1 MKNLENI
8 LKGYPE
14 INDYVIHSRTTKS
27 AEWFFIKDKLDQSRR
42 KEVTYSSVKI
52 FVDNVEGKTR
62 GNSEV
67 LIYPT
72 HTTEEIQ
79 HLIHE
84 AVLSA
89 KLIKN
94 QIYSLPVEKE
104 LDFKQNVKENIV
116 EAGLEIIDFIFDTA
130 KKAKGDLNSF
140 EVFVNH
146 NTMESLNKNGLHI
159 HYSTQDCYIEVIV
172 NAKTATQEIELYKEY
187 NFGSLNKESLFNQFN
202 ALFMEA
208 KDRAVALPTPK
219 LEKAD
224 LILSNDNVESLLG
237 VYEASTNVAS
247 LYNHSSNFTMG
258 QILQEN
264 CVGDK
269 IEMKML
275 SSLEG
280 SIYTSP
286 IDELGVILKSSKVIE
301 NGVFTKAWGDAR
313 HSFYMNLEPTGNL
326 KNVQFKGG
334 KKTIAELEKEDAI
347 EILDFSS
354 FIVDSSTGDFSGEI
368 RLGYVLKNGKKTPI
382 SGGSISGNLLALH
395 HELYLSKETQ
405 RSNRYEGPVKL
416 RLNGVS
422 VAGLQ

>member
-1 MKNLENI
+1 MKNLEKI

-42 KEVTYSSVKI
+42 KEVSYSSVKI

-94 QIYSLPVEKE
+94 QIYSLPIEKE

-172 NAKTATQEIELYKEY
+172 NAKTSTQEIELYKEY

-313 HSFYMNLEPTGNL
+313 HSFYMSLEPTGNL

-347 EILDFSS
+347 EVLDFSS

-368 RLGYVLKNGKKTPI
+368 RLGYVLKAGKKTPI

>member
-275 SSLEG
+275 NSLEG

>member
-1 MKNLENI
+1 MKNLERI

-14 INDYVIHSRTTKS
+14 INDYVIHSRSTKS

-52 FVDNVEGKTR
+52 FVDDVQGKTR
-62 GNSEV
+62 GNAEV

-72 HTTEEIQ
+72 HTNEEIQ

-94 QIYSLPVEKE
+94 QIYSLPIEKNLE
-104 LDFKQNVKENIV
+104 FKQEVKENIV
-116 EAGLEIIDFIFDTA
+116 EAGLEIIDFMFDTA

-146 NTMESLNKNGLHI
+146 NTMESLTKNGLHI

-187 NFGSLNKESLFNQFN
+187 NFGSLNKASLFNQFN
-202 ALFMEA
+202 ALFTEA
-208 KDRAVALPTPK
+208 KDRAIALPTPK

-237 VYEASTNVAS
+237 VYEGSTNVSA
-247 LYNHSSNFTMG
+247 LYNHMSNFTMG
-258 QILQEN
+258 QTLQEN
-264 CVGDK
+264 VEGDK
-269 IEMKML
+269 IDMTML

-286 IDELGVILKSSKVIE
+286 IDDLGVILKSSKVIE

-313 HSFYMNLEPTGNL
+313 HSFYMSLEPTGNL
-326 KNVQFKGG
+326 RNVQFKGG
-334 KKTIAELEKEDAI
+334 KKTIAELEKEDAL
-347 EILDFSS
+347 EVLDFSS
-354 FIVDSSTGDFSGEI
+354 FIVDNSTGDFSGEI
-368 RLGYVLKNGKKTPI
+368 RLGYVLKNGKKTAI

-395 HELYLSKETQ
+395 HQLYLSKETQ
-405 RSNRYEGPVKL
+405 RANRYEGPIKL
-416 RLNGVS
+416 RLSGVS
-422 VAGLQ
+422 VAGIQ

>member
-1 MKNLENI
+1 MKHLEKI

-14 INDYVIHSRTTKS
+14 INDYIIHSRTTKS

-42 KEVTYSSVKI
+42 KEVSYSSVKI
-52 FVDNVEGKTR
+52 FVDDVEGKTR

-94 QIYSLPVEKE
+94 QIYSLPIEKE

-130 KKAKGDLNSF
+130 EKAKGDLNSF

-172 NAKTATQEIELYKEY
+172 NAKTSTQEIELYKEY
-187 NFGSLNKESLFNQFN
+187 RFGSLNKESLFNQFN

-237 VYEASTNVAS
+237 VYEASTNVGS

-258 QILQEN
+258 QDLQKD

-269 IEMKML
+269 IEMTML

-301 NGVFTKAWGDAR
+301 NGIFTKAWGDAR

-334 KKTIAELEKEDAI
+334 KKTIAELEKQDAI
-347 EILDFSS
+347 EVLDFSS
-354 FIVDSSTGDFSGEI
+354 FIVDNSSGDFSGEI
-368 RLGYVLKNGKKTPI
+368 RLGYVLKDGLKSPI

-395 HELYLSKETQ
+395 QELYLSKETQ
-405 RSNRYEGPVKL
+405 RSNRYEGPVKC

-422 VAGLQ
+422 VAGIQ

>member
-1 MKNLENI
+1 MKNLEKI

-42 KEVTYSSVKI
+42 KEVSYSSVKI

-94 QIYSLPVEKE
+94 QIYSLPIEKE

-172 NAKTATQEIELYKEY
+172 NAKTSTQEIELYKEY

-347 EILDFSS
+347 EVLDFSS

-368 RLGYVLKNGKKTPI
+368 RLGYVLKAGKKTPI